1 MTAPRTSFQN
11 LLQELRTKRW
21 TQVALVVMVLLCA
34 YVFWPEAPKGRGR
47 TASGSQSST
56 RLEPAQLQALRSLGD
71 LAGLRRA
78 GELPGE
84 DRMYRDVFLFDTP
97 PPPAPKPKPLPP
109 PPPPSPEELKAAQ
122 LRAARQAE
130 QGTQPSQ
137 LRYLGHLESRSS
149 GRIGAFM
156 KSEEP
161 ITLKKGQLVN
171 PKWRLQELT
180 DETAVFQNLTYTD
193 MRYTL
198 RATEAQAG
206 GPQSASRAKSN
217 EF

>member
-1 MTAPRTSFQN
+1 
-11 LLQELRTKRW
+11 
-21 TQVALVVMVLLCA
+21 
-34 YVFWPEAPKGRGR
+34 
-47 TASGSQSST
+47 
-56 RLEPAQLQALRSLGD
+56 
-71 LAGLRRA
+71 
-78 GELPGE
+78 
-84 DRMYRDVFLFDTP
+84 
-97 PPPAPKPKPLPP
+97 P

-130 QGTQPSQ
+130 QSTQPTQ
-137 LRYLGHLESRSS
+137 LRYLGHLGNRSS

-156 KSEEP
+156 KGEEP
-161 ITLKKGQLVN
+161 LTLKKGQLLN

-180 DETAVFQNLTYTD
+180 DETAIFQNQTFTD

-206 GPQSASRAKSN
+206 KSHAAGRAQSN